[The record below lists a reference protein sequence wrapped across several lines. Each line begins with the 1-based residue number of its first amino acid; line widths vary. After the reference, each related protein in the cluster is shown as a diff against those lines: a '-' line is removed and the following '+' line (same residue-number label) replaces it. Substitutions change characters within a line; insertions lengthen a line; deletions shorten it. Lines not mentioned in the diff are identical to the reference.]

1 MIAAEHVVA
10 DIPVNECHGVAEIFL
25 HRLVVQGGAVKLVDV
40 DGDLAPLP
48 AAQHQV
54 AIHVELVPGNHFL
67 GLLHEPLLAHH
78 EDVHGSNIVCGGGK
92 VYQHVGHIALPV
104 QLHGKIDHFLTVADT
119 GLGDHGDVPAAL
131 DMGGD
136 DLGQIDV
143 GKNGGVGQDDQLVLR
158 AVGQEVHSAGQRLQL
173 APVAVNFGLG
183 VGGQEFQA
191 AFLQLQT
198 PFLTV
203 ADVVHQ
209 GLEVVAGDDA
219 EMTDAG
225 AGQIGQ
231 RPVHLT
237 VAAAEGQ
244 GGHGALGGQLA
255 EACVVGKYNT
265 GYVHCIFPPVTACHR
280 ASARRWLPRQR
291 PWT

>member
-1 MIAAEHVVA
+1 MIAAEYVVA
-10 DIPVNECHGVAEIFL
+10 DVPVDERHGVFEIFL
-25 HRLVVQGGAVKLVDV
+25 HGLVVQGGAVEGVDV

-48 AAQHQV
+48 AAQNQI

-67 GLLHEPLLAHH
+67 GLLDEPLLIHH
-78 EDVHGSNIVCGGGK
+78 EDVHGGNVVGGGGK
-92 VYQHVGHIALPV
+92 VHQHIGHIALAV
-104 QLHGKIDHFLTVADT
+104 QLHGKIDHLFAVADA

-136 DLGQIDV
+136 DLGQVDV
-143 GKNGGVGQDDQLVLR
+143 GKNGGVGHDDQFVIG
-158 AVGQEVHSAGQRLQL
+158 AVGQEVHGIGQRLQL
-173 APVAVNFGLG
+173 AAVAVNLGLG
-183 VGGQEFQA
+183 VGGQKFQTA
-191 AFLQLQT
+191 LLQLQA
-198 PFLTV
+198 PLLTV

-209 GLEVVAGDDA
+209 GLVVVAGDDA
-219 EMTDAG
+219 DMTDTG

-244 GGHGALGGQLA
+244 GGHGALDGQLA
-255 EACVVGKYNT
+255 KTRVVGKYNT
-265 GYVHCIFPPVTACHR
+265 GYVHCTFPPVTACHR
-280 ASARRWLPRQR
+280 ALARCWLPQQR